1 VAQIFPRWTNQV
13 PLMAGA
19 ALPLGLIGVILGV
32 WYWFSPKFTD
42 VGYAPVQPVAFSHQL
57 HAGDL
62 GMDCR
67 YCHNTVE
74 RAGFAA
80 VPPQQTCMNCH
91 VNVRPDSPRLA
102 LVRDTYASGEAIEW
116 VKVHMLPDYSYF
128 DHSAHLAAG
137 VGCSSCH
144 GRIDQMPVVYQHEP
158 LSMGWCLECHRNPE
172 PSLRPL
178 DQITNMAW
186 SEEDAAAYV
195 PSEDPAR
202 TREVNPPQHCSGCH
216 R

>member
-13 PLMAGA
+13 PLLLGA
-19 ALPLGLIGVILGV
+19 ALPLGLIGVVLGV

-91 VNVRPDSPRLA
+91 VNVLPESPRLA

-172 PSLRPL
+172 PNLRPL

-195 PSEDPAR
+195 PSEDPDR

>member
-1 VAQIFPRWTNQV
+1 MAQIFPRWTNQV
-13 PLMAGA
+13 PLIAGA

-91 VNVRPDSPRLA
+91 VNVLPESPRLA

-172 PSLRPL
+172 PSLRPV

-186 SEEDAAAYV
+186 SADDAAAYV
-195 PSEDPAR
+195 AAEDPAR